1 MRSLVRTTLAGLS
14 LLAAVSATAANDD
27 GTRLGDDAMT
37 CEQIAMAM
45 MPYVNQVRGGSTE
58 QLGRNAQELQ
68 RRNVA
73 REAELQ
79 SEAAADTAAMEA
91 GCFGGINATCAAASE
106 AMSARE
112 AARNAKIQAEDKPI
126 TDQMGPEM
134 AALAAQGHAMQQDPR
149 LMRLMQLGQ
158 QKNCH

>member
-1 MRSLVRTTLAGLS
+1 MGILVRSALTGLS
-14 LLAAVSATAANDD
+14 LLAAVSATHATDD
-27 GTRLGDDAMT
+27 GTRPGDDAMT
-37 CEQIAMAM
+37 CEQIAEAM
-45 MPYVNQVRGGSTE
+45 MPYVNQVRGGSTL

-106 AMSARE
+106 AMSAGE
-112 AARNAKIQAEDKPI
+112 AARNAQYQAEDKPI
-126 TDQMGPEM
+126 TDQMGPQM
-134 AALAAQGHAMQQDPR
+134 NALAAQGQAMQQDPR
-149 LMRLMQLGQ
+149 LMRLLQLGQ
-158 QKNCH
+158 QKHCH

>member
-1 MRSLVRTTLAGLS
+1 
-14 LLAAVSATAANDD
+14 
-27 GTRLGDDAMT
+27 
-37 CEQIAMAM
+37 MAM

-79 SEAAADTAAMEA
+79 SEAAAATAAMEA
-91 GCFGGINATCAAASE
+91 GCVGGINATCAAASE

-126 TDQMGPEM
+126 TDQMGPQM